1 MLKMEIGC
9 SLTRVF
15 PFYFVISFFIQL
27 FFLPGGRRGGGV
39 VGVFSVTRF
48 TWWEIIQYFLKMEPC
63 AQHSLVKAVC
73 IDHLVLLYFS
83 VIFPFATL
91 IPAGF

>member
-1 MLKMEIGC
+1 M
-9 SLTRVF
+9 
-15 PFYFVISFFIQL
+15 
-27 FFLPGGRRGGGV
+27 
-39 VGVFSVTRF
+39 FSVARF
-48 TWWEIIQYFLKMEPC
+48 TWWEIIQNFLKKEPC

-91 IPAGF
+91 IPASF